1 MKHLLRILEIQH
13 IREGKVLWEAFDL
26 PNTLHL
32 DGEEFILSSVFRT
45 TSGIVIPSFFYVGMD
60 NRGTVTVTDNMYSL
74 TTEPQGNGYSRQ
86 PVSSATGFTIEQF
99 VLPGDTTGI
108 NHWRAKSGIVSFT
121 AVGAAWGPVSN
132 VFLTD
137 RLDNTG
143 YLISTAPL
151 GTTRSVSPGDNL
163 TFRFALNVVDVNSI
177 TQGG

>member
-13 IREGKVLWEAFDL
+13 IRDGKVIWEAFNI

-32 DGEEFILSSVFRT
+32 DGEEFLLSTVFRSS
-45 TSGIVIPSFFYVGMD
+45 SGIVIPNFFYIGMD
-60 NRGTVTVTDNMYSL
+60 NRSTVAVTDNMQSL

-99 VLPGDTTGI
+99 TLDGDTSGTL
-108 NHWRAKSGIVSFT
+108 HWRAKSSIESFT
-121 AVGAAWGPVSN
+121 ASGASWGPVSN

-137 RLDNTG
+137 RIDNTG

-151 GTTRSVSPGDNL
+151 GTTRMVAPGDNL
-163 TFRFALNVVDVNSI
+163 TFRFALNVVDSTV
-177 TQGG
+177 TTG